1 LGKIAKLAAMDTRPI
16 VRQLADGEGWTLND
30 YVCRSGPGAAA
41 FEERHESV
49 SISSVIAGSF
59 TYASDNG
66 RALLHSGAI
75 LLGNAGACYACGH
88 EHSAG
93 DHCLSL
99 QMCPDYFA
107 EIAASVAGSSAFRFK
122 TGMLPAGIDT
132 LSPMSLLEAR
142 SQTRDRLMIE
152 EEVVTF
158 AATVIRILSGRPA
171 SPMRLSAQDEKRV
184 SRTLRHMEQHCDE
197 ALDLDRLAAI
207 ATMSKFHF
215 LRVFRRAIG
224 MTPYQFLLRLRL
236 RKAAARLLTSPDPVA
251 RIAFESGFGDLST
264 FTTTFRHRFGLPP
277 QRFRKERRRAT

>member
-1 LGKIAKLAAMDTRPI
+1 MDTRPI

-142 SQTRDRLMIE
+142 SQTRDLLMFE
-152 EEVVTF
+152 EEVCRDSYPHPVGTPGIAD
-158 AATVIRILSGRPA
+158 AAFGAGRKAGEPNAPPYGTALRRGTRSRSFGGDCHNEQISLPA
-171 SPMRLSAQDEKRV
+171 RV
-184 SRTLRHMEQHCDE
+184 SSGDRHDAVPISPRITLEKSRGAIAHL
-197 ALDLDRLAAI
+197 ARSGSPDRL
-207 ATMSKFHF
+207 
-215 LRVFRRAIG
+215 
-224 MTPYQFLLRLRL
+224 
-236 RKAAARLLTSPDPVA
+236 
-251 RIAFESGFGDLST
+251 
-264 FTTTFRHRFGLPP
+264 
-277 QRFRKERRRAT
+277 

>member
-1 LGKIAKLAAMDTRPI
+1 MNTRPI
-16 VRQLADGEGWTLND
+16 LRQLADGEGWTLND

-66 RALLHSGAI
+66 RAFLHSGAI

-99 QMCPDYFA
+99 QMSPDYFA

-122 TGMLPAGIDT
+122 TGMLPAARDT

-152 EEVVTF
+152 EEVMTF
-158 AATVIRILSGRPA
+158 AATVIRILSGRSA
-171 SPMRLSAQDEKRV
+171 SPMRLSSQDEKRV
-184 SRTLRHMEQHCDE
+184 SRTLRHMEQHSDE

-224 MTPYQFLLRLRL
+224 TTPYQFLLGLRL
-236 RKAAARLLTSPDPVA
+236 RKAAARLLTSPDPVV

-264 FTTTFRHRFGLPP
+264 FTTTFRHSFGLPP
-277 QRFRKERRRAT
+277 QGFRKKRRHAT